1 MLTGARSRCRSIAAD
16 SPNGQFGARSERAR
30 ETPLDMARGEV
41 GRPPVTRRLGA
52 AWSPQS
58 HITGNMWVLEPSRAS
73 KEEVS
78 LYQAQ
83 AGPPPVRRRRGHP
96 GTRRLVLDDWQAPTS
111 GGGVPPAAGPF
122 GGPSQ
127 KLGVGTRLWLWRSI
141 PTDSSNSSPTLWT
154 AFQRNWAGSW
164 RTSPCSQ
171 RIGQVRNSWLAA
183 KAACSASTRAWT

>member
-83 AGPPPVRRRRGHP
+83 VGSPPSGRRAGVGA
-96 GTRRLVLDDWQAPTS
+96 RRLEVPAWQAPTS
-111 GGGVPPAAGPF
+111 GGGVPPAAGHF
-122 GGPSQ
+122 GIAE
-127 KLGVGTRLWLWRSI
+127 LVGLRPHPDTPNAVCRDIFIRLRVDSLRSSGWR
-141 PTDSSNSSPTLWT
+141 
-154 AFQRNWAGSW
+154 
-164 RTSPCSQ
+164 
-171 RIGQVRNSWLAA
+171 
-183 KAACSASTRAWT
+183 